1 MDSLELHD
9 RTVSVKFSIK
19 NVPDDLAERLR
30 ERARR
35 HNRSLQGELMTILEE
50 AVAAR
55 PLTVAEAYR
64 RVKSLDLKTR
74 DEATGWIRD
83 ERDGR

>member
-1 MDSLELHD
+1 MP
-9 RTVSVKFSIK
+9 VNFSIK
-19 NVPDDLAERLR
+19 NVPDDLAERIR

-50 AVAAR
+50 AVEPR

-64 RVKSLDLKTR
+64 RVKSLNLKTR
-74 DEATGWIRD
+74 DEATGWIRE
-83 ERDGR
+83 ERDAR